1 MRIGFLFLAT
11 TATSTAFVV
20 QPSASSS
27 STTALYI
34 SSWGVKGPPAFRTME
49 RENPAEKVQAYLKA
63 PEPVEARSTI
73 DGTCLVSGL
82 IRPGVTADDQFLFDL
97 LNHQDSAFEFDKIV
111 AFCPDTK
118 LAKKQLI
125 SRSARYTGLLNKLDF
140 AQGDS
145 LPTAAQLDG
154 VKSWLAYL
162 QGDDL
167 LEQVQTI
174 AKTLADAPSV
184 ENIAILLVG
193 ANELDVTASAAALE
207 AIQNTGK
214 TYSIAAVGQLTD
226 EPEGKQAYHFDQ
238 FGTVNGTL
246 PAKAIF
252 SRQESYRM
260 ITEMLQLEA
269 GANKAFSFAEIYN
282 VNATEVRLIR
292 GLREAGY
299 ARLQEI
305 DHMLRDGAKNYE
317 KAIEEWLTSNPDAAK
332 GYTTNAWWEQEQFQK
347 SRRKSDERFLAEQQ
361 QEKDERTKEIEAIAN
376 EWVKREYFRQ
386 SMAGTVEND
395 MTEAEFKETV
405 WDRALLEG
413 DLKYR
418 IKMGEVVDEEME
430 LADFKKRQER
440 KQQELLKKAKKELA
454 EVLGEEIPDD
464 DDDKKDA

>member
-1 MRIGFLFLAT
+1 
-11 TATSTAFVV
+11 
-20 QPSASSS
+20 
-27 STTALYI
+27 
-34 SSWGVKGPPAFRTME
+34 ME

-145 LPTAAQLDG
+145 LPTAAQLEG

-174 AKTLADAPSV
+174 AKTLAEAPSV

-305 DHMLRDGAKNYE
+305 DHMLRDGAKVRKVGCFDRSCVCVLVDSLWHNF
-317 KAIEEWLTSNPDAAK
+317 
-332 GYTTNAWWEQEQFQK
+332 FQ
-347 SRRKSDERFLAEQQ
+347 
-361 QEKDERTKEIEAIAN
+361 
-376 EWVKREYFRQ
+376 
-386 SMAGTVEND
+386 
-395 MTEAEFKETV
+395 
-405 WDRALLEG
+405 
-413 DLKYR
+413 
-418 IKMGEVVDEEME
+418 
-430 LADFKKRQER
+430 
-440 KQQELLKKAKKELA
+440 
-454 EVLGEEIPDD
+454 
-464 DDDKKDA
+464 